1 MTKSDREQSS
11 SKLAQFLTEITV
23 PAEVRDVTRRYL
35 LDWIGSTVAGGS
47 SEPAMMARRTA
58 AILGGHPVSTILA
71 DGSKTSAPLAAFCNA
86 AAAHVVEMDDL
97 DRTSITHPAA
107 PVIATAL
114 ALGEQYEASG
124 DEVLDAI
131 AIGYEVCIRV
141 GEALGPTHYEY
152 WHTTGTA
159 GTSGAAAAAARIL
172 KLPAETALHTLGSA
186 GTMAAGLWEFLSD
199 GAMSKQLHPAKAA
212 HDGVL
217 AALLSREG
225 FTAASQIFEGK
236 KGLLNAMSSSPR
248 VDLLTKNL
256 TKLSKDSSIWKINF
270 VSFKVHSSCRHTHA
284 AVDGAISLASDNNID
299 IDDVKSVEVEIYSQA
314 LSLLEGV
321 EPVSPWAAKFS
332 LPFCV
337 ATALRYRDCSPSRF
351 TDTTITDPYTLAL
364 AQKINFKTSSRL
376 DEMYPEAWPSVVK
389 ISLRNGVLL
398 QIQVD
403 FPAGDPETDIS
414 SNQLSDKFRL
424 LTQDVLGERTD
435 RLIESIFD
443 DIKIPEARKL
453 ATLVASSS
461 ATSK

>member
-1 MTKSDREQSS
+1 MTKNDKEPSS
-11 SKLAQFLTEITV
+11 LKLAQFLTDITV
-23 PAEVRDVTRRYL
+23 PAQVRDVTRRYL
-35 LDWIGSTVAGGS
+35 LDWIGSAVAGGS
-47 SEPAMMARRTA
+47 SEPATMARSTA

-86 AAAHVVEMDDL
+86 TAAHVVEMDDL

-107 PVIATAL
+107 PVIAAAL

-141 GEALGPTHYEY
+141 GEALGPAHYEY

-172 KLPAETALHTLGSA
+172 KLPTETALHTLGSA

-248 VDLLTKNL
+248 VDLLTKDL
-256 TKLSKDSSIWKINF
+256 TQLSEDSSIWKINF

-284 AVDGAISLASDNNID
+284 AVDGAISLASDNKID

-314 LSLLEGV
+314 LGLLEGV
-321 EPVSPWAAKFS
+321 EPISPWAAKFS

-351 TDTTITDPYTLAL
+351 TDTTITDPHTLAL
-364 AQKINFKTSSRL
+364 AQKINFRTSSRL

-398 QIQVD
+398 QTQVD

-443 DIKIPEARKL
+443 STKIPEARKL
-453 ATLVASSS
+453 ATLVASNS